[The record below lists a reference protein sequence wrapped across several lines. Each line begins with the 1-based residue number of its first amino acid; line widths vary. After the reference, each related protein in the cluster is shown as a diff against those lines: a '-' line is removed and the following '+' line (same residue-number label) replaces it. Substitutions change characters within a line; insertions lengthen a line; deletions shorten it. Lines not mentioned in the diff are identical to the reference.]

1 MIRAALIGNPN
12 VGKTEIFNRLTGL
25 SQNVGNFPGVTV
37 EKKAGRLAE
46 GLRAALPGAELRLR
60 VHRAGLTDDLRSD
73 DVFRWSALVKVKAGP
88 FVHVRAYAMPDGNR

>member
-37 EKKAGRLAE
+37 EK
-46 GLRAALPGAELRLR
+46 
-60 VHRAGLTDDLRSD
+60 
-73 DVFRWSALVKVKAGP
+73 
-88 FVHVRAYAMPDGNR
+88 